1 MSVPPAARVGAVVLA
16 AGASTRLGTPKQLLL
31 HEGEPLVRRAARA
44 ALEAGAT
51 PVIVVL
57 GAESERVRAA
67 LDGLAGV
74 EPVVNERWTDGLA
87 SSLVAGVRALLA
99 AAPVDAV
106 LLTLADQPLVG
117 VTELTAIMARF
128 TDAHAIVAAE
138 YAGIVGVPAV
148 VARAHVDA
156 LLGLSG
162 DRGAGAWLRSQG
174 DRVVRLPMPAAAM
187 DVDTP
192 SDAARLAA
200 SASDSRPARPS

>member
-1 MSVPPAARVGAVVLA
+1 MSVPAVRVGAVVLA
-16 AGASTRLGTPKQLLL
+16 AGASTRLGTPKQLLV

-44 ALEAGAT
+44 ALAAGAS

-57 GAESERVRAA
+57 GAESERVRVA

-74 EPVVNERWTDGLA
+74 ELLLNERWTDGLA
-87 SSLVAGVRALLA
+87 SSLTAGVRALLA
-99 AAPVDAV
+99 AAPIDAV
-106 LLTLADQPLVG
+106 LVTLTDQPLVG
-117 VTELTAIMARF
+117 VTELTSIIARF
-128 TDAHAIVAAE
+128 TDAHRIVAAE
-138 YAGIVGVPAV
+138 YAGVVGVPAV
-148 VARAHVDA
+148 VAREHVDA

-174 DRVVRLPMPAAAM
+174 DRVVRVPMPAAAM

-200 SASDSRPARPS
+200 SASESESAPPS

>member
-1 MSVPPAARVGAVVLA
+1 MRVGAVVLA

-44 ALEAGAT
+44 VLEAGAT
-51 PVIVVL
+51 PVVVVL
-57 GAESERVRAA
+57 GAESERVRTA
-67 LDGLAGV
+67 LDGLAGI
-74 EPVVNERWTDGLA
+74 ELLVNERWSDGLA
-87 SSLVAGVRALLA
+87 TSLTSGVRTLLA
-99 AAPVDAV
+99 IALVDAV

-117 VTELTAIMARF
+117 APELAALVARL
-128 TDAHAIVAAE
+128 TDSRGIVAAE

-148 VARAHVDA
+148 VAREHVDA

-162 DRGAGAWLRSQG
+162 DRGAGAWLRSLG
-174 DRVVRLPMPAAAM
+174 DHVVRVPMPAAAM

-200 SASDSRPARPS
+200 GASDSTIADPS